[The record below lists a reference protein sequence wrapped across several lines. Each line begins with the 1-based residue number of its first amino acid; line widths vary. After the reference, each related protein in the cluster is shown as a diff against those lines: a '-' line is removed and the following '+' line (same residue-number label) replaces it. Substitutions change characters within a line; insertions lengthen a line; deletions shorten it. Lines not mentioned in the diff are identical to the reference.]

1 MGESE
6 NPAFAIIGS
15 GPSGCYTA
23 QYLRKNFPD
32 SKIAVFDRLAEPYG
46 LLRFG
51 VAPDHTG
58 TRAIA
63 QQFERLFDRD
73 GVEFFGNF
81 EVGKSRS
88 LEDLRQE
95 YDIVVIATGLG
106 ADNTLGIPGENLVGV
121 CGSGQI
127 TRLIN
132 GHPQERLIEAP
143 FGKTRVIVGHGNV
156 AMDLVRLSLTA
167 VKDLVDFGVSQNVA
181 NLIASRQ
188 LKQIHVVGRSEIG
201 KSKFDVAM
209 LNELSKL
216 QDVGFTSD
224 AIAESDPDP
233 ATQKRSDA
241 MNSLVEGS
249 DPNSNRIVSFHFGW
263 QPESISGNQRVE
275 KITFSSQSGRGN
287 LEIESDVIFTAI
299 GFKESNTATIRR
311 SNLIEPDSDLERG
324 YLSKGLYCVGW
335 FRRGP
340 NGTIPTNRVDAKVV
354 SDKIIED
361 FSREINTR
369 KVEG

>member
-1 MGESE
+1 MGNGE
-6 NPAFAIIGS
+6 NPAIAIIGS

-32 SKIAVFDRLAEPYG
+32 SKITVFDRLVEPFG
-46 LLRFG
+46 LVRYG

-63 QQFERLFDRD
+63 QQFERLFNRD
-73 GVEFFGNF
+73 GVEFVGNF
-81 EVGKSRS
+81 EVGVNRS
-88 LEDLRQE
+88 LENIRQE
-95 YDIVVIATGLG
+95 CEIVVIATGLS

-121 CGSGQI
+121 YGAGQI

-132 GHPQERLIEAP
+132 GHPGERLIEAS
-143 FGKTRVIVGHGNV
+143 FGQTRVIVGHGNV
-156 AMDLVRLSLTA
+156 AMDIIRLSLTA
-167 VKDLVDFGVSQNVA
+167 VKELVNFGVSQDVA
-181 NLIASRQ
+181 NLIASDQ

-216 QDVGFTSD
+216 EDVGFTSD
-224 AIAESDPDP
+224 AVPARHPDP
-233 ATQKRSDA
+233 ATRKRLDA

-249 DPNSNRIVSFHFGW
+249 DSNSKRIVSFHFGW

-275 KITFSSQSGRGN
+275 KITFNSQSGRGN
-287 LEIESDVIFTAI
+287 LEIESDAIFTAI
-299 GFKESNTATIRR
+299 GFKESDTALIRR
-311 SNLIEPDSDLERG
+311 SALMEPDSDLERG

-361 FSREINTR
+361 FSRSINRT